1 MSGSYASNRIW
12 RDAREQ
18 GKVIDWEEAQSIFHL
33 SFVIDHL
40 SLKHLDTFYFLF
52 AICDLVFPIVTERPG

>member
-40 SLKHLDTFYFLF
+40 SLKDLDIVYFLF
-52 AICDLVFPIVTERPG
+52 AICDL